1 LDKLNTL
8 GYSER
13 TGEKSRVMSVNSLR
27 VLGVPDLLD
36 IFAGFSHHP
45 FMVNSSF
52 YARVS
57 VTKVADKSWENARI
71 IRLGVEKIL
80 VCSAGQ
86 CKGTLRVLVSS
97 NSSLPAFLESIGS
110 IAIL

>member
-1 LDKLNTL
+1 LLLKPSDGFNTL

-13 TGEKSRVMSVNSLR
+13 TGEKCRVTSANSLR

-36 IFAGFSHHP
+36 IFAGFSRHL
-45 FMVNSSF
+45 FMVNKGF

-57 VTKVADKSWENARI
+57 VTKVAEKSWENARI

-86 CKGTLRVLVSS
+86 
-97 NSSLPAFLESIGS
+97 
-110 IAIL
+110 